1 MTERELMI
9 ECIPQIT
16 EMALEIKKMTAE
28 QYQEFKKEHLKEVER
43 TCPVT
48 LGFMKKIYAILEWSL
63 PVQGCIMIRLAMAC
77 IWYIIHK
84 DVVLY

>member
-28 QYQEFKKEHLKEVER
+28 QYQEFKKEHLNEVEKSY
-43 TCPVT
+43 PIA
-48 LGFMKKIYAILEWSL
+48 LGFIQKIYQIIEWSL
-63 PVQGCIMIRLAMAC
+63 V
-77 IWYIIHK
+77 
-84 DVVLY
+84 